1 MNFGTWIGLVVF
13 FISLYVLWQIKQL
26 LLLLFTA
33 VVLATSLNILVTY
46 FQKRGIKRNYA
57 IFLSMLSLITVSVG
71 LVAIVVPPFVDQ
83 FQQLGALVPQAI
95 DKLNYWL
102 DLLSERLEPKIIDL
116 LPDTKELSR
125 QIQPLFQQFL
135 GGGLSVFYSS
145 LGVIISILFL
155 LALTLMLLADPT
167 PYRRGFIRL
176 FPAFYRRRVDRILD
190 LCGEALQG
198 WLVGILFNMIIIA
211 VLSFIGLL
219 ILRIPLALS
228 QALLAG
234 VLTFIPNVGPT
245 LSVLLPMAIAL
256 LEAPWKSGAVLI
268 LYIIIQQVESNILTP
283 IVMAQQVSLLP
294 AVTLLSQVFFAT
306 FFGFL
311 GLFLALPLT
320 VVGQI
325 WFKEVI
331 IKDILDEWN
340 SPPKRLRTLE
350 EVGGRS
356 QESILGAFSETPI
369 QESEVGTFHETSL
382 QESEAV
388 RPNRRKT
395 ADEQAHRRSQ
405 ESRVRSHESDNH

>member
-33 VVLATSLNILVTY
+33 IVLATSLNILVTY

-57 IFLSMLSLITVSVG
+57 IFLSMFSLIGVSIG
-71 LVAIVVPPFVDQ
+71 LIAIVVPPFVDQ
-83 FQQLGALVPQAI
+83 FQQLASLVPQAI
-95 DKLNYWL
+95 NKLNYWL
-102 DLLSERLEPKIIDL
+102 DLLSERLDPKIINL
-116 LPDTKELSR
+116 LPDTEELSR
-125 QIQPLFQQFL
+125 QIQPLIQQFL
-135 GGGLSVFYSS
+135 GSGLSVFYSS
-145 LGVIISILFL
+145 LGVLLSILLL
-155 LALTLMLLADPT
+155 LAITLMLLADPT
-167 PYRRGFIRL
+167 PYRWGFIRL
-176 FPAFYRRRVDRILD
+176 FPAFYRKRVDRILD

-256 LEAPWKSGAVLI
+256 LEAPWKSVAVLI

-340 SPPKRLRTLE
+340 SIPRRIRTLE
-350 EVGGRS
+350 EVASVDELEVRS
-356 QESILGAFSETPI
+356 QESEVRFTDYGA
-369 QESEVGTFHETSL
+369 
-382 QESEAV
+382 
-388 RPNRRKT
+388 K
-395 ADEQAHRRSQ
+395 DEEGEIR
-405 ESRVRSHESDNH
+405 